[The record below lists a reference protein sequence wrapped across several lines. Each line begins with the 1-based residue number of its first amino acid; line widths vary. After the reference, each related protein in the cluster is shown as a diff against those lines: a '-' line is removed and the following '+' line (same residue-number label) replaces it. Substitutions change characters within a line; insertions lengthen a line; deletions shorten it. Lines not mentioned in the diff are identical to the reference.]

1 MRKKIIAGNW
11 KMNKGIEASVQL
23 AREVAG
29 LAGPYAQEVDVVVC
43 PTFISLASVCE
54 ALKGTGI
61 AAGAQD
67 CYYMKEGAYTGEVNP
82 ELIGDAGA
90 QYCIVGHSER
100 RTLMKET
107 DREVNLKVKALLK
120 QGRTPIVCL
129 GETLEERQASDTV
142 NVVCGQVIR
151 ALAGVDAKE
160 AKGVVIAYEP
170 VWAIGTGLNATSED
184 AQAVCS
190 YIRKAV
196 EFVYGRGTAD
206 EVRIQ
211 YGGSVKADN
220 IEGFMSQPDIDGA
233 LVGGASLKAA
243 EFERIVAAAAAVR

>member
-54 ALKGTGI
+54 ALRVTGI
-61 AAGAQD
+61 AVGAQD

-82 ELIGDAGA
+82 GMIADAGA
-90 QYCIVGHSER
+90 QFCIVGHSER

-107 DREVNLKVKALLK
+107 DREVNLKAKALLN
-120 QGRTPIVCL
+120 QGQTPIVCV
-129 GETLEERQASDTV
+129 GETLEERQAGDTV

-151 ALAGVDAKE
+151 AFAGIDMDGAKK
-160 AKGVVIAYEP
+160 AVIAYEP
-170 VWAIGTGLNATSED
+170 VWAIRTGLNATAED
-184 AQAVCS
+184 AQSVCS
-190 YIRKAV
+190 SIRKAV
-196 EFVYGRGTAD
+196 SFVYGQEAAD
-206 EVRIQ
+206 AARVL

-220 IEGFMSQPDIDGA
+220 IEGFMCQPDIDGA
-233 LVGGASLKAA
+233 LVGGASLKAT
-243 EFERIVAAAAAVR
+243 EFERIVAAAAAAK